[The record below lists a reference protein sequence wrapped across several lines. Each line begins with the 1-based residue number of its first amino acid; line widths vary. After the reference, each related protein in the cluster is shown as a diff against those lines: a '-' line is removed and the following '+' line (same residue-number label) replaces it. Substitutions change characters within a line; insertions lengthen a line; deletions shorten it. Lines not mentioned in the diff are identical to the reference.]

1 MIRTLA
7 IGIILIMALFALAL
21 EVEAKLSGR

>member
-1 MIRTLA
+1 MIGTLA